1 MTSAKERDL
10 KRLVLKTFLR
20 LGGDRLAWRWNRRSL
35 RILCY
40 HGVCEDRLA
49 SQPWMPG
56 FFVAASAF
64 RRQLSYLKANATIVP
79 LSEGVLAMQN
89 GTLPP
94 RAVSITFDDGYANN
108 LHLAGPLLSEYQL
121 PATIFLSSAYMASG
135 ELFPFLKVKLI
146 HLKLGS
152 NLAQRPL
159 LEYKTSPLDEVLER
173 ANWWWPEI
181 QRNLSEDQINSL
193 RPLTVSEVR
202 AFDSGLIELGA
213 HSHTHCILKNE
224 SRERRD
230 EEIRKSTAKVAEWT
244 GRPTRLFSYPNGQR
258 DDFGALDKEVL
269 RSIGIRAAV
278 SGMGGTNKTASD
290 LFELRRYPV
299 GLYHDQD
306 AFCAEITGFR
316 TAWRSIAGGLG

>member
-1 MTSAKERDL
+1 M
-10 KRLVLKTFLR
+10 KRLVSRTFLR
-20 LGGDRLAWRWNRRSL
+20 MGGEKLAWGWRSHGL

-40 HGVCEDRLA
+40 HGVCEDRL
-49 SQPWMPG
+49 SGQPWLPD
-56 FFVAASAF
+56 FFVTASAF
-64 RRQLSYLKANATIVP
+64 RRQLSYLKANATVVP
-79 LSEGVLAMQN
+79 LSEGVLTIRN
-89 GTLPP
+89 GSLPP

-108 LHLAGPLLSEYQL
+108 LHLAAPLLSEYRL
-121 PATIFLSSAYMASG
+121 PATIFLSSAYMDSG
-135 ELFPFLKVKLI
+135 ELFPFLKLKLI
-146 HLKLGS
+146 HLNLGFR
-152 NLAQRPL
+152 LAKRPL
-159 LEYKTSPLDEVLER
+159 LEYKTFPLDKVLER

-181 QRNLSEDQINSL
+181 KGNLNEDQINSL

-213 HSHTHCILKNE
+213 HSHTHCILQNE

-230 EEIRKSTAKVAEWT
+230 QEIRESTARVAEWT

-258 DDFGALDKEVL
+258 DDFGEADKEVL
-269 RSIGIRAAV
+269 QSVGIQAAV
-278 SGMGGTNKTASD
+278 SGIRGANNTASD

-306 AFCAEITGFR
+306 AFRAEVTGLR